1 MLWGEGTKMDELRS
15 KEQKE
20 EELTPEDYIQLIEKY
35 QCSLKDISE
44 RKIIQ
49 GKVIKIRQDDVLIDI
64 GYKTEGVVP
73 IEDFVD
79 WEGKVSVNE
88 GDMINVMVIDMNYR
102 EGYVLLSKK
111 KAQEIIAWSELEKA
125 YSHNGWIKGKIIQR
139 VKNGYMVDVGVRA
152 FLPKSQ
158 INLKKIKNSNNIIG
172 KELKFKILK
181 LERKNKTIILSYNL
195 YLQDEKEKVKR
206 RVFRNLEVGKLVKG
220 KITTITNFGAFVDLG
235 GIEGLL
241 HINDM
246 SWGRIGHPSEMF
258 REGQEVEVIVLNFNE
273 EEEKIALGYKQKTP
287 DPWESVEEKYKVG
300 QRVKGKVVSLADF
313 GAFVELEEGVEGLIH
328 ISDLSW
334 SRKQIHPKKILSV
347 GDIVEVAILD
357 INAKNR
363 RISLGLKQTRPHP
376 WKIFAERYKEGS
388 IVRGRITKITD
399 FGAFLQVQDEI
410 EGLIHI
416 SDISWKKI
424 KHPSEVLSVGQE
436 TEAIILKL
444 DPKNQKLSLGI
455 KQLEGDKWEEV
466 FERYKV
472 GDIVDVKV
480 TRTVNFGV
488 FVEILPGVEGLVHL
502 SELSDERIENP
513 AQNFSEGEIKP
524 AMIIKMNQKD
534 KKIALSFKR
543 AQEELL
549 KKEYQKYFQAGKKT
563 VTLGDILRAKLKN
576 LPLSEKTGNNKEE
589 NNGKS

>member
-1 MLWGEGTKMDELRS
+1 MLWGEGIKMDELRS

-44 RKIIQ
+44 GKIIQ

-125 YSHNGWIKGKIIQR
+125 YSHNGWIKGKIIER
-139 VKNGYMVDVGVRA
+139 LKNGYMVDVGVRA

-206 RVFRNLEVGKLVKG
+206 RVFRNLEVGKLIKG

>member
-125 YSHNGWIKGKIIQR
+125 YSHNGWIKGKIIER
-139 VKNGYMVDVGVRA
+139 LKNGYMVDVGVRA

-206 RVFRNLEVGKLVKG
+206 RVFRNLEVGKLIKG

>member
-1 MLWGEGTKMDELRS
+1 MDELRS

-35 QCSLKDISE
+35 QCSLKDIGE
-44 RKIIQ
+44 GKIIQ
-49 GKVIKIRQDDVLIDI
+49 GKVIKVRQDDVLVDI

-73 IEDFVD
+73 INDFVD
-79 WEGKVSVNE
+79 WEGKISVNE
-88 GDMINVMVIDMNYR
+88 GDVIDVMVIDMNYR

-111 KAQEIIAWSELEKA
+111 KAQEIIAWNELEKA

-139 VKNGYMVDVGVRA
+139 VKNGYTVDVGVKA

-172 KELKFKILK
+172 QELKFKILK
-181 LERKNKTIILSYNL
+181 LERKNKTVVLSYNL
-195 YLQDEKEKVKR
+195 YLQDEKEKAKR
-206 RVFRNLEVGKLVKG
+206 RVFSNLEVGKLVKG

-246 SWGRIGHPSEMF
+246 SWGRISHPSEMF
-258 REGQEVEVIVLNFNE
+258 KEGQEVEVVVLNFNE

-287 DPWESVEEKYKVG
+287 NPWDSVEEKYKVG

-328 ISDLSW
+328 VSDLSW

-347 GDIVEVAILD
+347 GDIVEVVILD

-543 AQEELL
+543 AREELL
-549 KKEYQKYFQAGKKT
+549 KKEYQKYLQPGKST

-576 LPLSEKTGNNKEE
+576 LPLSEKTGNKKEE